1 MGHDMNKGDMIAGG
15 IVIVSVVLFIL
26 DAMPKLTT
34 LIYSMV
40 IL

>member
-1 MGHDMNKGDMIAGG
+1 MKYSKVDILAG
-15 IVIVSVVLFIL
+15 SVVLISVGLMIL

-40 IL
+40 V

>member
-1 MGHDMNKGDMIAGG
+1 MNKGDMIAGG
-15 IVIVSVVLFIL
+15 VVILSVVLLIL

-40 IL
+40 V